1 MKHFDRA
8 FASAVNP
15 AILSFVQSRILA
27 WAVVALAWGRP
38 ALAQGQRVSIDAALH
53 TSDKPYI
60 QAAGEATVSAKPD
73 QAVIEI
79 GVVSQ
84 ASNANAAS
92 TQNAKQTDA
101 VLAELNVLLGSGKKV
116 RTTSYSVRPNLQ
128 YPKPGAAP
136 TISGYTATNV
146 VEVTLDDLTQVS
158 SVIDTATQSGA
169 NLVQRLQYR
178 LKNPN
183 GVRAQALREAAEQ
196 AKLSA
201 EAMAAGVGL
210 RVVRVLS
217 VEEVTPE
224 EGFVNYNKKAALP
237 VPPAGTVATP
247 LEIGTIDV
255 EVKVTLKAEV
265 AP

>member
-1 MKHFDRA
+1 M
-8 FASAVNP
+8 
-15 AILSFVQSRILA
+15 
-27 WAVVALAWGRP
+27 
-38 ALAQGQRVSIDAALH
+38 
-53 TSDKPYI
+53 
-60 QAAGEATVSAKPD
+60 
-73 QAVIEI
+73 
-79 GVVSQ
+79 
-84 ASNANAAS
+84 
-92 TQNAKQTDA
+92 
-101 VLAELNVLLGSGKKV
+101 
-116 RTTSYSVRPNLQ
+116 
-128 YPKPGAAP
+128 
-136 TISGYTATNV
+136 
-146 VEVTLDDLTQVS
+146 
-158 SVIDTATQSGA
+158 IDTATQSGA

-224 EGFVNYNKKAALP
+224 EGFVNYKKAALP
-237 VPPAGTVATP
+237 VPSAGTVATP